1 MSEQPDI
8 LARYAS
14 HPFNADGGYQ
24 QGLSTI
30 LSSGALDQL
39 PEEDRANA
47 LRRTRVFYFNQVT
60 GSNISEED
68 AQRAE
73 QGTGPTSEPGS
84 EPATEETRV
93 LSFAELQEL
102 ITLGKTDQ
110 IPNNKQIPDVLSDA
124 TPSNSVEQPRKK
136 PWEK

>member
-1 MSEQPDI
+1 MSQSEI
-8 LARYAS
+8 LAQYAA
-14 HPFNADGGYQ
+14 HPFDTDEGYQ

-39 PEEDRANA
+39 PDEEKAHM

-60 GSNISEED
+60 GSYLSEED
-68 AQRAE
+68 ARRTEQSVSSPAEPPAEEPRA
-73 QGTGPTSEPGS
+73 
-84 EPATEETRV
+84 

-110 IPNNKQIPDVLSDA
+110 IPNNKQIPDVLSEA
-124 TPSNSVEQPRKK
+124 APSVSVEQPRKK